1 MREGKETRRVGW
13 DRIEEDR
20 KGVLTRRKRGDPWCR
35 SVFQRCY
42 HRGGGLYHH
51 RNVSDEKVPG
61 TNQTLTIVSRI
72 LLRADDPLAP
82 IVSTELQFARCGWLG
97 LLLPAG
103 KGSFTSVTWQ
113 WDPYRTVCFFFSLSF
128 RSVAAA
134 RCETHLYTEMHVDVS
149 YIHLKPY
156 RTRIP
161 RRNQSFRNFVKFPS
175 DRNR

>member
-1 MREGKETRRVGW
+1 MFR
-13 DRIEEDR
+13 
-20 KGVLTRRKRGDPWCR
+20 
-35 SVFQRCY
+35 RCY

-97 LLLPAG
+97 LLLPAVKAPPHRCHDNEILIG
-103 KGSFTSVTWQ
+103 PEYVSSSRSPSVLEQLPDAKRICIRRCTSTS
-113 WDPYRTVCFFFSLSF
+113 T
-128 RSVAAA
+128 
-134 RCETHLYTEMHVDVS
+134 S

-156 RTRIP
+156 RT
-161 RRNQSFRNFVKFPS
+161 
-175 DRNR
+175 